1 MVEYLGLVTSLQGV
15 PSAYEQYLVLVNPSK
30 VFDHPSYPVNATE
43 HSHLAFLEALNLAL
57 KSPPPPPPA
66 SLDVAVVM
74 TAEHDDDRPLLL
86 EDEAAAA
93 SVSVGAGPERAR
105 FRRELRLARNPNMV
119 TAGHFTVG
127 HSHM

>member
-1 MVEYLGLVTSLQGV
+1 MPWS
-15 PSAYEQYLVLVNPSK
+15 SK
-30 VFDHPSYPVNATE
+30 LLDP
-43 HSHLAFLEALNLAL
+43 HLAFLDALNLAL
-57 KSPPPPPPA
+57 KSPPA
-66 SLDVAVVM
+66 SLDVDVVM

-93 SVSVGAGPERAR
+93 SEASVGAGPERAR